1 MTPAGPEVTV
11 RRAEPGDRPALLDLV
26 ALCLGAGRVPRTREF
41 WAWKHERNPFGPSP
55 ILVAEAE
62 GRIVGLRAFLRWRW
76 RSRGQHVLA
85 VRAVDTATHP
95 DWRGRGVFSR
105 LTRWMIEEMEAE
117 GVSFVFN
124 TPNRASGAGYRKLGW
139 RSVGRLPLLARPA
152 APLTTVR
159 RLVRPRD
166 ELGRATEGPGLD
178 AFPRASDLLGAA
190 VLGELLEALARER
203 DDPRLRTPVDR
214 HYLEWRYAAPPGLD
228 YRALWSDGPNTPA
241 ALILRGRRRGR
252 LREVLVTEVLA
263 PGGEPGQ
270 RAVEKLLRKVASEVK
285 ADYLA
290 AVASPDTPERRA
302 LRGCGYLPLP
312 LGGPS
317 LIVRTLAPMTY
328 LPDPTHPSAWRF
340 GAGAFELF

>member
-1 MTPAGPEVTV
+1 MTPTGPEVTV

-62 GRIVGLRAFLRWRW
+62 GRIVGLRAFLRWSW
-76 RSRGQHVLA
+76 RSRGRHLSA

-105 LTRWMIEEMEAE
+105 LTRRMIEEMEAE

-166 ELGRATEGPGLD
+166 ELGRAAEGPGLD
-178 AFPRASDLLGAA
+178 AFPRASDLLDAA
-190 VLGELLEALARER
+190 FLDDLLEALVRER

-214 HYLEWRYAAPPGLD
+214 RYLEWRYAAPPGLD
-228 YRALWSDGPNTPA
+228 YRTIWIDGPGAPA

-263 PGGEPGQ
+263 PEGEAG
-270 RAVEKLLRKVASEVK
+270 RRGVEALLREVASGVE

-290 AVASPDTPERRA
+290 AVASPGTPERRA
-302 LRGCGYLPLP
+302 LTSRGYLPVP
-312 LGGPS
+312 FGGPHVV
-317 LIVRTLAPMTY
+317 VRTLAPTTSM
-328 LPDPTHPSAWRF
+328 PDPASPFAWRF